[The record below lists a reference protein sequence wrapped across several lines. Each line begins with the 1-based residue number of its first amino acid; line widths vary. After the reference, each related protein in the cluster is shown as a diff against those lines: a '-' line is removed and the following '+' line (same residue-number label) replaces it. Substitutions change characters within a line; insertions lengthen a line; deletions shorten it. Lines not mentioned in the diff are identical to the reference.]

1 MKNLIDNFEMKYLP
15 LYIVMV
21 ILIACM
27 IYFGQKH
34 IREGIKEV
42 KEKNKKTK
50 INNIKKVTN
59 K

>member
-1 MKNLIDNFEMKYLP
+1 
-15 LYIVMV
+15 MV